1 MKFGK
6 QLKQTIAESLPEWQP
21 NFLDYKDLK
30 KRINVDVSIE
40 TDFKSLS
47 SSGTSRS
54 VNETASSG
62 EFLAAL
68 RKEVDKVNNFYLD
81 MEEDFII
88 RFQFLANRVDAL
100 KLQQSVDRRL
110 VQDLRRKLIDFLRD
124 LVLLERFSEV
134 NYTGFRKILK
144 KHDKKTGLNLHMTYL
159 LTVLETP
166 FFLSTSR
173 RKLQSAAERQLHCL
187 EKFTKF
193 RRTAESSFSN
203 FSMEPTVQYD
213 LQPILKLLENGDES
227 SLARLMRCLDDQN
240 VDKLGI
246 NWNATRELQSV
257 TFLLLESTDDHFLGV
272 AVLPKDDAMQFYV
285 REGLVLSKVLR
296 GKCVLRRTAS
306 RKGPVRTCTTT
317 GPWPAFRFKIGEFLE
332 WQSQSSENALV
343 LLVTIPGFDGEM
355 DQFTLPSKGGEE
367 VVLSPEK
374 KMVTVFP
381 AM

>member
-30 KRINVDVSIE
+30 KKINVDISID
-40 TDFKSLS
+40 TGFKSIS
-47 SSGTSRS
+47 SSDTSRS
-54 VNETASSG
+54 VNEFASSE

-68 RKEVDKVNNFYLD
+68 RNEVDKVNNFYLD

-88 RFQFLANRVDAL
+88 RFQFLQNRVDAL
-100 KLQQSVDRRL
+100 KLQPSVDRGL
-110 VQDLRRKLIDFLRD
+110 VQDLRKKLINFLRD
-124 LVLLERFSEV
+124 LVLLERFSEI

-144 KHDKKTGLNLHMTYL
+144 KHDKKTGLNLHTTYL

-193 RRTAESSFSN
+193 RRTAESSFST
-203 FSMEPTVQYD
+203 FSTEPMVQYD
-213 LQPILKLLENGDES
+213 LQPLLKLLENGDES
-227 SLARLMRCLDDQN
+227 SLSRLMRCLDDQN

-246 NWNATRELQSV
+246 NCNATRELQFL

-272 AVLPKDDAMQFYV
+272 AVLPKDEKVQFHV

-306 RKGPVRTCTTT
+306 RKAPVHTCSTS
-317 GPWPAFRFKIGEFLE
+317 GPWPAFRFTIDEFLE
-332 WQSQSSENALV
+332 WQNQSAENALI

-355 DQFTLPSKGGEE
+355 DQFVLPSKEGEQ
-367 VVLSPEK
+367 VVLSPGK
-374 KMVTVFP
+374 KIVTIFP
-381 AM
+381 AI